1 MTEQLKAIIAQR
13 LHVARHPLV
22 KTKMTMLRN
31 AETGNREFRE
41 LVGEIT
47 SLLAYIA
54 TRHLE
59 IVPKSV
65 QTPVGTAEGW
75 ECEQKF
81 GIVPILR
88 AGLGMVE
95 SISRLLPTAKI
106 GHIGMYRDP
115 ETLQPVHYY
124 CKLPPEIE
132 NREILLVDPMVATGY
147 TAAAGIDYLK
157 KAGAVPERI
166 KLLCLVAAP
175 QGVEEILR
183 NHPEVDIYA
192 AAYDDAPLNDHGY
205 IVPGLG
211 DAGDRI
217 FGTR

>member
-1 MTEQLKAIIAQR
+1 MESLEKVIEQR
-13 LHVARHPLV
+13 LHIAKHPLV
-22 KTKMTMLRN
+22 KSKITMLRQKD
-31 AETGNREFRE
+31 TGNREFRE
-41 LVGEIT
+41 LVSEIT
-47 SLLAYIA
+47 SLLTYIA
-54 TRHLE
+54 TRDLPVVPLE
-59 IVPKSV
+59 VE
-65 QTPVGTAEGW
+65 TPVGIANGW
-75 ECEQKF
+75 QCVQKF

-106 GHIGMYRDP
+106 GHIGIYRNPDTLDP
-115 ETLQPVHYY
+115 VDYY
-124 CKLPPEIE
+124 CKLPPEIDE
-132 NREILLVDPMVATGY
+132 REILLVDPMIATGN
-147 TAAAGIDYLK
+147 TANKSIDYLK
-157 KAGAVPERI
+157 NAGAKQI

-175 QGVEEILR
+175 DGVHKILR
-183 NHPEVDIYA
+183 NHPDVDIYA

>member
-1 MTEQLKAIIAQR
+1 MDNLEKVIEQR
-13 LHVARHPLV
+13 LHIAKHPLV
-22 KTKMTMLRN
+22 KSKITMLRDKD
-31 AETGNREFRE
+31 TGNREFRE

-47 SLLAYIA
+47 SLLTYIA
-54 TRHLE
+54 TRNLPV
-59 IVPKSV
+59 VPYQV
-65 QTPVGTAEGW
+65 ETPVGIAEGW
-75 ECEQKF
+75 QCEQKF

-106 GHIGMYRDP
+106 GHIGMYRNP
-115 ETLQPVHYY
+115 ETLQPVDYY

-132 NREILLVDPMVATGY
+132 EREILLVDPMVATGF
-147 TAAAGIDYLK
+147 TAVKSIAYLK
-157 KAGAVPERI
+157 KAGAKNI
-166 KLLCLVAAP
+166 KLLCMVAAP
-175 QGVEEILR
+175 QGVNEILR
-183 NHPEVDIYA
+183 NYPDVDIYA

-205 IVPGLG
+205 IIPGLG

>member
-1 MTEQLKAIIAQR
+1 MTDLQAVIAQR

-22 KTKMTMLRN
+22 KSKMTMLRDKN
-31 AETGNREFRE
+31 TGNREFRD
-41 LVGEIT
+41 LVNEIT
-47 SLLAYIA
+47 SLIAYIA
-54 TRHLE
+54 TRD
-59 IVPKSV
+59 VPLKPMQV
-65 QTPVGTAEGW
+65 ETPVGMYEGDQ
-75 ECEQKF
+75 CAQKF

-106 GHIGMYRDP
+106 GHIGMYRNPD
-115 ETLQPVHYY
+115 TLQPVDYY

-132 NREILLVDPMVATGY
+132 EREILLVDPMVATGY
-147 TAAAGIDYLK
+147 TAERGIEYLK
-157 KAGAVPERI
+157 KAGAHKI

-175 QGVEEILR
+175 QGVEVILSA
-183 NHPEVDIYA
+183 HPDVDIYA